1 MRTISLFLVCFF
13 LMTVSVFA
21 QESQEKE
28 NKAVKKTVEQSRASD
43 IKEIQLDELHLDAQ
57 IEKPSVSILPTRL
70 EPQLENVEYII
81 RYFDQE
87 LKMVSDKIY
96 GFHADRRKFTKIE
109 NIKKLL
115 AKERK

>member
-1 MRTISLFLVCFF
+1 MRTIALFSVCFL

-21 QESQEKE
+21 QESQKKQ
-28 NKAVKKTVEQSRASD
+28 NKAVIKTVEQSTDSD

-70 EPQLENVEYII
+70 EPQLGNVEYII

-87 LKMVSDKIY
+87 LKMVSDEIY
-96 GFHADRRKFTKIE
+96 GFHLDRRKYTKIE
-109 NIKKLL
+109 NVKKLL

>member
-1 MRTISLFLVCFF
+1 MRTLSIFLVCFI
-13 LMTVSVFA
+13 LMTVSAFA
-21 QESQEKE
+21 QESQKNE
-28 NKAVKKTVEQSRASD
+28 NKANKRSVEQSTASD

-96 GFHADRRKFTKIE
+96 GFHSDRRKFTKIE
-109 NIKKLL
+109 NLKKLL